1 MHAPGPMERTRQAIN
16 AERAAELR
24 DRLEDVDPIEK
35 SEMAQRLRRLRAA
48 RRVPARWRAYHGQGE
63 PEAS

>member
-1 MHAPGPMERTRQAIN
+1 MERTRREIN

-24 DRLEDVDPIEK
+24 DRLEEVDPIEK

-48 RRVPARWRAYHGQGE
+48 RRVPERWHAYRGHVDDAQAR
-63 PEAS
+63 